1 MEVYSEPCQPSK
13 IKFFAKAD
21 NDFQL
26 LTAFARNSILDAWEV
41 SVYPSALNS
50 KTDGDNGVSKVH
62 HIVDFDVVLIRTF
75 NFPIIPGFVS

>member
-26 LTAFARNSILDAWEV
+26 LTAFARNSILDAW
-41 SVYPSALNS
+41 
-50 KTDGDNGVSKVH
+50 
-62 HIVDFDVVLIRTF
+62 
-75 NFPIIPGFVS
+75 